1 MKKLIERETI
11 RNLIEDLKRRVE
23 EKILEPNNFDFILKL
38 LAKAEDETEAIN
50 ICNLAT
56 TYHKTGLVFE
66 KKLEVNT
73 DSLKYFSIN
82 DKLSFGS
89 TENPNKLII
98 GDNYDALLNLLV
110 SHRRKID
117 VIYIDPPYGSNSLGE
132 YAKTNYENQIN
143 RDNLLSMLWPRLVL
157 AKQLLTPDG
166 VIFCSIDDLNQ
177 AYIKTL
183 FDEVFGEA
191 KFLLNVPRITKKG
204 GKSTTT
210 ISKNNDYI
218 IAYTLSDKLI
228 FSQEEKTEIDLEK
241 YDLED
246 EFVEK
251 RGKYKLSQ
259 TLDYYSLQWSAGMDY
274 VLEFQGKKFVP
285 GGDVKKF
292 EERHKGNHGITD
304 WVWRWS
310 KSAVE
315 WGIKEK
321 LLVLKNNRIYTKSYL
336 NCRKV
341 NSKNEL
347 EYIDPTKSFTTLSY
361 LDNQYSNDNGT
372 KELDKIFENSGS
384 IFKNPKPSK
393 LIQTLIT
400 MVTDNKNAIIL
411 DFFAGSGT
419 TGHAVLE
426 LNRLDGGS
434 RKFILCNLN
443 EITTLNPNGIVTD
456 VTSKRIKRI
465 MTGSC
470 YDDFAAF
477 TWLKDNKPYGGSL
490 QVIDLE
496 ESSVFDENL
505 ISKINENLYGISK
518 FNTLKEKIEWVCEN
532 FEKVARKLKNA

>member
-1 MKKLIERETI
+1 
-11 RNLIEDLKRRVE
+11 
-23 EKILEPNNFDFILKL
+23 
-38 LAKAEDETEAIN
+38 
-50 ICNLAT
+50 
-56 TYHKTGLVFE
+56 
-66 KKLEVNT
+66 
-73 DSLKYFSIN
+73 
-82 DKLSFGS
+82 
-89 TENPNKLII
+89 
-98 GDNYDALLNLLV
+98 
-110 SHRRKID
+110 
-117 VIYIDPPYGSNSLGE
+117 
-132 YAKTNYENQIN
+132 
-143 RDNLLSMLWPRLVL
+143 
-157 AKQLLTPDG
+157 LTPDG

-177 AYIKTL
+177 AYVKTL

-228 FSQEEKTEIDLEK
+228 FSQEEKTDLDK
-241 YDLED
+241 YELED

-251 RGKYKLSQ
+251 RGKYKLTQ
-259 TLDYYSLQWSAGMDY
+259 TLDYNSLQWNAGMDY
-274 VLEFQGKKFVP
+274 VLEFGGRKFVP
-285 GGDVKKF
+285 GTDVNKF
-292 EERHKGNHGITD
+292 NERHKGKHGITD

-321 LLVLKNNRIYTKSYL
+321 LLVLKNDRIYTKSYL
-336 NCRKV
+336 FCRKV

-384 IFKNPKPSK
+384 LFKNPKPSK

-400 MVTDNKNAIIL
+400 MVNDNKNAIIL

-419 TGHAVLE
+419 TGQAVLE
-426 LNRLDGGS
+426 LNRMDGGN
-434 RKFILCNLN
+434 RKFILCNIN
-443 EITTLNPNGIVTD
+443 EITSLNPNGIAYD
-456 VTSKRIKRI
+456 VTSKRLRRI

-470 YDDFAAF
+470 YDGFKDY

-490 QVIDLE
+490 QVLDLKE
-496 ESSVFDENL
+496 NSVFDETL
-505 ISKINENLYGISK
+505 IEKIDEELYGVSKINS
-518 FNTLKEKIEWVCEN
+518 LKEKIEWVCDN
-532 FEKVARKLKNA
+532 FEKVAKKLKNA